1 MMLDVSTSF
10 IQDLCFWFCTNAC
23 QLFVKGRWFASFS
36 DWLLFTDENTKTP
49 ENPATHSGLS
59 SHNNPRKQKKL
70 LRQVPARIYQR
81 DVTDTF
87 TKSRGIVERIALIVP
102 SRLSQIRTTN
112 HIQSARSN
120 SDLVECLTV
129 KLWHPWFHSLAG
141 AHFGSP
147 HPAPGLLQHIL
158 CRAVVPQTLELK
170 RNRKFII

>member
-1 MMLDVSTSF
+1 MDYYLQMKTQKHRK
-10 IQDLCFWFCTNAC
+10 IQPPIQAFLLTTI
-23 QLFVKGRWFASFS
+23 LGSKKSFS
-36 DWLLFTDENTKTP
+36 
-49 ENPATHSGLS
+49 G
-59 SHNNPRKQKKL
+59 RCQM
-70 LRQVPARIYQR
+70 VPARIYQR